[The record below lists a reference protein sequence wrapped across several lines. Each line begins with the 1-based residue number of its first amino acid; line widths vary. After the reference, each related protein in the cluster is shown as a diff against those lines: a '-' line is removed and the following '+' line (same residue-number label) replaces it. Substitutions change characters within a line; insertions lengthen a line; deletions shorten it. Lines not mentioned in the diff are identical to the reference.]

1 MNFAAILLM
10 SAIILFY
17 SFQNFFCKK
26 FSFSYPGKP
35 ENATPVL
42 MIAGGFA
49 VAFITFAFSGFKFSA
64 LPLTIVFGIINALAT
79 YGYNYFLIKA
89 SACGPFSVV
98 IVLSIVGGIAIP
110 AGFKWIFFDETLPF
124 LALIF
129 LLIVLIGVCLMSIK
143 PNDNADSTLNKITPK
158 FLIFAASTAL
168 CNGIYGTFVATQQE
182 LTGEGNK
189 EEFVMVTYAFAAIFS
204 LIMLIINKADLKN
217 TFKLNVKSSLDLT
230 FYSFSTSLAINSL
243 VLFMLFK
250 INTGILFTIQN
261 SGIMLMSVILSYF
274 VFKEKITKKNLLGCV
289 IMAAGLVGIA
299 LFS

>member
-1 MNFAAILLM
+1 MDFAAVLLM

-42 MIAGGFA
+42 MIVGGFA

-64 LPLTIVFGIINALAT
+64 LPLTIILGIINALAT

-110 AGFKWIFFDETLPF
+110 AGFKWIFFDEAMT
-124 LALIF
+124 ALSIVF
-129 LLIVLIGVCLMSIK
+129 LLVVLVGVFLMSIK
-143 PNDNADSTLNKITPK
+143 PTDKYENELNKISPK

-168 CNGIYGTFVATQQE
+168 CNGVYCTLVAIQQE

-189 EEFVMVTYAFAAIFS
+189 EEFVIVSYAFAAIVS
-204 LIMLIINKADLKN
+204 LIMLFINKADFRN
-217 TFKLNVKSSLDLT
+217 TFRQTLKSSLDLV
-230 FYSFSTSLAINSL
+230 FYSCSTSLAINSL
-243 VLFMLFK
+243 VLFMIFK
-250 INTGILFTIQN
+250 INTGVLYTIQN
-261 SGIMLMSVILSYF
+261 SGVMLMSVILSFF
-274 VFKEKITKKNLLGCV
+274 VFKEKITKTNLLGCIV
-289 IMAAGLVGIA
+289 MAIGLIGISS
-299 LFS
+299 FS